1 MFVNPGYVFIGNTSL
16 GPLNQKNYAI
26 FRQAR
31 KNCDIMMYSLCAD
44 LGTQKVVF
52 PIVPRRKGSRKNY
65 TCIYGSFAN
74 PVLKKNFSPFP
85 YIDNHCCHYIT
96 YLDLLTLW
104 FHNKLDSGTSHFF
117 LYITPSLHIEC
128 HCGRIWSNGEWQQQT
143 CFLHQRT
150 TLHIH

>member
-26 FRQAR
+26 FRQSR

-52 PIVPRRKGSRKNY
+52 PIVPRRKGSRKNH

-74 PVLKKNFSPFP
+74 PVLKKN
-85 YIDNHCCHYIT
+85 
-96 YLDLLTLW
+96 YLTISIYRQSLLSLY
-104 FHNKLDSGTSHFF
+104 NKS
-117 LYITPSLHIEC
+117 
-128 HCGRIWSNGEWQQQT
+128 
-143 CFLHQRT
+143 
-150 TLHIH
+150 